1 MFVLDQRRQFAPKLS
16 LRTAG
21 RTACGCSPLR
31 KAWIRATYNLIRGE
45 VFDIAIAM
53 TANTDNARGHAY
65 ANEALPKL
73 EQAFTQALR
82 ALLTHQPA
90 SDPVE
95 WCARWLLRGISEK
108 LGADAFCAQ
117 TPTIAQGQ
125 GTAAWQSPRL
135 TGSPTRRLTPCIPP
149 LPLGK
154 LRWNDVNFEPSSFS
168 ERASEED
175 SSTVCSQQLSLRDEP
190 VAEVQEPGAPLGVT
204 LGAQLFDKGGFVRHG
219 PTRLLTRAVPMLGP
233 IADHLN
239 YLVPSPS
246 LFQQTHTASTS
257 TEEELADPARTESR
271 AKMHAGQTKVAAPVE
286 MVDGAEFDTGG
297 RHSGQKMR
305 KPTVNI
311 ITDNTQPEMEPAPRP
326 PPAEA
331 SPCTEASPC
340 AEASPSTEAH
350 ALPGRGTVAQSA
362 EAAEH
367 AKVAAG
373 GEHAKGGELPPTPVP
388 SAEEVEAGAPAV
400 APGPA
405 APAAASAAATSAEA
419 GAAAAERAPDGA
431 SIAQTERPPR
441 DSHSHLE
448 ETEDRR
454 EPPMAANEEDV
465 AAAEVVAETVA
476 EAVAEAVA
484 KAVAFHTWT
493 G

>member
-1 MFVLDQRRQFAPKLS
+1 MHRSLCLPFNLLPKCLTERPVVRR
-16 LRTAG
+16 RG
-21 RTACGCSPLR
+21 GCSPLR
-31 KAWIRATYNLIRGE
+31 KGVDIAGSTFNLLRGE

-154 LRWNDVNFEPSSFS
+154 LRWNDINFEPSSFS
-168 ERASEED
+168 ERASYD
-175 SSTVCSQQLSLRDEP
+175 SSTACSQQLSLRDEP
-190 VAEVQEPGAPLGVT
+190 VAEVQEPLEPGAPLGS
-204 LGAQLFDKGGFVRHG
+204 QLFDKGVYVRHG
-219 PTRLLTRAVPMLGP
+219 PTRLPTRAVPMLGP

-246 LFQQTHTASTS
+246 LFQQTRTAAASTD
-257 TEEELADPARTESR
+257 EE
-271 AKMHAGQTKVAAPVE
+271 
-286 MVDGAEFDTGG
+286 
-297 RHSGQKMR
+297 
-305 KPTVNI
+305 
-311 ITDNTQPEMEPAPRP
+311 
-326 PPAEA
+326 
-331 SPCTEASPC
+331 
-340 AEASPSTEAH
+340 
-350 ALPGRGTVAQSA
+350 
-362 EAAEH
+362 EH

-405 APAAASAAATSAEA
+405 AASAAATSAEA

-431 SIAQTERPPR
+431 TAQTERPPR
-441 DSHSHLE
+441 DSQSHIE

-454 EPPMAANEEDV
+454 EPPMAVTVEDV

-476 EAVAEAVA
+476 EAVAEALA
-484 KAVAFHTWT
+484 KAVALHTWT